1 MRELSPEDVRPLAK
15 AVGLEIA
22 TSDLQAV
29 ARHLNALLEVVE
41 EIEAPGLQQVE
52 PLPSLPLPKETQ

>member
-15 AVGLEIA
+15 AVGLEIVA
-22 TSDLQAV
+22 SDLQAV
-29 ARHLNALLEVVE
+29 AQHLNALLEVVE

-52 PLPSLPLPKETQ
+52 PLPSLPLPKETE